1 MTVSIID
8 VNQNTEKSFNGKM
21 KFTLEFPAG
30 GFNKNS
36 EKPKIAAIREL
47 FEETGINISQTK
59 RLKQLKRMSVNP
71 QRHSKIPYA

>member
-1 MTVSIID
+1 
-8 VNQNTEKSFNGKM
+8 M

-47 FEETGINISQTK
+47 LKKQECISQTK
-59 RLKQLKRMSVNP
+59 D
-71 QRHSKIPYA
+71 